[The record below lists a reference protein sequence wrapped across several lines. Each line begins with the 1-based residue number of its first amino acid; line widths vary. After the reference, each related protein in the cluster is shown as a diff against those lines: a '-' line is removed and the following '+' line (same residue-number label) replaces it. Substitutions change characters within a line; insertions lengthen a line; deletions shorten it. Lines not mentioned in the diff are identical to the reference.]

1 MCLGGR
7 ICLPLSF
14 ITMGLAVAFMW
25 FLYPM
30 HIDYSEVLRSG
41 TFFYEANMLG
51 PLPVGYDIPWRGDS
65 FINDTNILGGDLDG
79 GWITGGAAGADLPRA
94 ISPAHRV
101 PTSSLPDCIEN
112 HPASCPSALG
122 TFATSPV
129 GAAFRIWP
137 DATSAHAAPAA
148 LGTRAVGRLMLVI
161 QASPR

>member
-1 MCLGGR
+1 
-7 ICLPLSF
+7 
-14 ITMGLAVAFMW
+14 MGLAVAFMW

-101 PTSSLPDCIEN
+101 PTSSLPDCTEN
-112 HPASCPSALG
+112 HRLPAPVRWALLQLVQSVPRSGYGLTQHQHMLRQLLRARGQSDVSCS
-122 TFATSPV
+122 
-129 GAAFRIWP
+129 
-137 DATSAHAAPAA
+137 
-148 LGTRAVGRLMLVI
+148 
-161 QASPR
+161 